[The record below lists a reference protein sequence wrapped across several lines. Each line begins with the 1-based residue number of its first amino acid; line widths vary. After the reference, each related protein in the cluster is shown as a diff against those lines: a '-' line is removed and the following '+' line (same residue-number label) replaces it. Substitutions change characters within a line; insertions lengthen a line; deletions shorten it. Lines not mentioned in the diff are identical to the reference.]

1 MKVQLVAIHDD
12 GKKTVVNDT
21 NDINYLEQIVEA
33 RDGTMWIGSDLCDL
47 RVQVVN

>member
-1 MKVQLVAIHDD
+1 MVQLVAVHSD
-12 GKKTVVNDT
+12 GKKTV
-21 NDINYLEQIVEA
+21 INTTQDVEFLDKIVEA